1 VSLFRSNSNGGYFI
15 LSGQHLVRIGIL
27 GQIGRMAVADA
38 VRYPRRTRVICRTVR
53 GLEVGEVLSA
63 VPAEEVG
70 AEDGLILRGVTIEDD
85 LLLERLERKRHDAFL
100 ACERLLN
107 ERGVGDVLIDVE
119 QLFDGESLY
128 FYFLGEP
135 SAAAAQLTQE
145 LAEAY
150 DTQAQIRQF
159 ADTLTSG
166 CGPGCGTQDAE
177 KGCDSGSGGCS
188 TCAVLSA
195 CVRR

>member
-1 VSLFRSNSNGGYFI
+1 
-15 LSGQHLVRIGIL
+15 
-27 GQIGRMAVADA
+27 MAAADA
-38 VRYPRRTRVICRTVR
+38 VCYPRRARVVCRTVR

-63 VPAEEVG
+63 ASDEVG
-70 AEDGLILRGVTIEDD
+70 AEDGVILRGVTLEDD

-100 ACERLLN
+100 ACERLLR
-107 ERGVGDVLIDVE
+107 ERGVCDVLIDVE

-135 SAAAAQLTQE
+135 SLPAAQLTHE

-150 DTQAQIRQF
+150 DAQAQIRQF
-159 ADTLTSG
+159 ADTLSAG
-166 CGPGCGTQDAE
+166 CGPGCGTDEAE
-177 KGCDSGSGGCS
+177 NGCGSGSGGCS

-195 CVRR
+195 CTKH